1 MSKALLNIQSKLI
14 APKGQWNK
22 FGNYA
27 YRSAEDILNAVKPL
41 LTENEATLV
50 LTDEP
55 VLIGD
60 WHYIK
65 AVATFKAKDEEPQV
79 ITAYARESE
88 SKKGMDASQIT
99 GTASSYARKYALNG
113 LFLIDDNKDSDTN
126 SYHDQTK
133 TRPTSRTQSKR
144 QAPRQQARPKQQTSE
159 QDQTTI
165 DNMNK
170 LTKGKVEKMAE
181 KLGVKQSAIQEAV
194 AKSATESLKGK
205 TVTPKARA
213 AAYLQATEAYEKKY
227 INTNNGQQLEEVE
240 K

>member
-1 MSKALLNIQSKLI
+1 MSKALLNIQSKLV

-22 FGNYA
+22 FGGYA

-113 LFLIDDNKDSDTN
+113 LFLIDDNKDPDTN
-126 SYHDQTK
+126 SYHDQTNNRK
-133 TRPTSRTQSKR
+133 ANKPQDKR
-144 QAPRQQARPKQQTSE
+144 QHPKARQQTSD
-159 QDQTTI
+159 QDKTTI
-165 DNMNK
+165 ANMNK
-170 LTKGKVEKMAE
+170 LTKGKVEKMAN

-194 AKSATESLKGK
+194 KKAATESLEGK
-205 TVTPKARA
+205 AATPKAKA
-213 AAYLQATEAYEKKY
+213 AAYLQAAEAYEKKY

>member
-1 MSKALLNIQSKLI
+1 MSKALLNIQSKLV

-22 FGNYA
+22 FGGYA

-65 AVATFKAKDEEPQV
+65 AVAIFKAKDEEPQV

-113 LFLIDDNKDSDTN
+113 LFLIDDNKDPDTN
-126 SYHDQTK
+126 SYHDQTNNRK
-133 TRPTSRTQSKR
+133 ANKPQDKR
-144 QAPRQQARPKQQTSE
+144 QQPKARQQTSD
-159 QDQTTI
+159 QDKTTI
-165 DNMNK
+165 ANMNK
-170 LTKGKVEKMAE
+170 LTKGKVEKMAN

-194 AKSATESLKGK
+194 KKAATESLEGK
-205 TVTPKARA
+205 AATPKAKA

>member
-1 MSKALLNIQSKLI
+1 MSKALLNIQSKLV

-22 FGNYA
+22 FGGYA
-27 YRSAEDILNAVKPL
+27 YRSAEDILNAIKPL
-41 LTENEATLV
+41 LTENKATLV

-113 LFLIDDNKDSDTN
+113 LFLIDDNKDPDTN

-144 QAPRQQARPKQQTSE
+144 QAPRQQAKPQMSE
-159 QDQTTI
+159 QDRTTI
-165 DNMNK
+165 SNMNK
-170 LTKGKVEKMAE
+170 LTKGKVEKMAN

-194 AKSATESLKGK
+194 KKAATESLEGK
-205 TVTPKARA
+205 AATPKAKA
-213 AAYLQATEAYEKKY
+213 AAYLQAAEAYEKKY

>member
-1 MSKALLNIQSKLI
+1 MSKALLNIQSKLV
-14 APKGQWNK
+14 APKGQWNN
-22 FGNYA
+22 FGGYA
-27 YRSAEDILNAVKPL
+27 YRSAEDILNAVKPM

-113 LFLIDDNKDSDTN
+113 LFLIDDNKDPDTD

-133 TRPTSRTQSKR
+133 TRSTSRTQSKQ
-144 QAPRQQARPKQQTSE
+144 QAPRQQAKPQMSE

-165 DNMNK
+165 SNMNK
-170 LTKGKVEKMAE
+170 LTKGKVEKMAN

-194 AKSATESLKGK
+194 KKAATESLEGK
-205 TVTPKARA
+205 AATPKAKA
-213 AAYLQATEAYEKKY
+213 AAYLQAAEAYEKKY

>member
-113 LFLIDDNKDSDTN
+113 LFLIDDNKDPDTN
-126 SYHDQTK
+126 SYHDQTNNRK
-133 TRPTSRTQSKR
+133 ANKPQDKR
-144 QAPRQQARPKQQTSE
+144 QQPKARQQTSD
-159 QDQTTI
+159 QDKTTI
-165 DNMNK
+165 ANMNK
-170 LTKGKVEKMAE
+170 LTKGKVEKMAN

-194 AKSATESLKGK
+194 KKAATESLEGK
-205 TVTPKARA
+205 AATPKAKA
-213 AAYLQATEAYEKKY
+213 AAYLQAAEAYEKKY

>member
-1 MSKALLNIQSKLI
+1 MSKALLNIQSKLV

-22 FGNYA
+22 FGGYA

-113 LFLIDDNKDSDTN
+113 LFLIDDNKDPDTN
-126 SYHDQTK
+126 SYHDQTNNRK
-133 TRPTSRTQSKR
+133 ANKPQDKR
-144 QAPRQQARPKQQTSE
+144 QQPKARQQTSD
-159 QDQTTI
+159 QDKTTI
-165 DNMNK
+165 ANMNK
-170 LTKGKVEKMAE
+170 LTKGKVEKMAN

-194 AKSATESLKGK
+194 KKAATESLEGK
-205 TVTPKARA
+205 AATPKAKA
-213 AAYLQATEAYEKKY
+213 AAYLQAAEAYEKKY